1 MSLAGP
7 LRGFKVLD
15 LSRILAGPYC
25 TMMLGDMGADVI
37 KVESLQGD
45 DTRQWG
51 PPFVR
56 GESTYFLSVNRNK
69 RSICID
75 LKSRRGVELVHRL
88 AARSDVVVENFKP
101 GDADRLG
108 IGYAQLSQTNRS
120 LVYGAVT
127 GFGNRGEDR
136 DRLAYDMFISAYG
149 GLMSITG
156 GPGPEPAKVGVAIT
170 DVTTGMLLCNAVVA
184 ALLQRDRTPDKVGQ
198 RIDTSL
204 FEAQLSAL
212 VNVASATLIADAPP
226 KRYGTA
232 HPSIVPYQVFHAKDS
247 GHIAVGALNDHQHV
261 RLLGALRS
269 ALAGDAGAAAPLQFL
284 SAPQFASNKGRV
296 ERRDEYLAQLQALLL
311 LRAPRDWQ
319 RVFDGAQ
326 VPCTPVNSVKE
337 AFNLPQA
344 KALDMVVELDHPT
357 VGRIKQVG
365 MPVKMS
371 ATPWSARFAPPTLG
385 QHTDEILQQDLQCS
399 DGEIA
404 ALRLERVVQ

>member
-1 MSLAGP
+1 MS

-75 LKSRRGVELVHRL
+75 LKSRRGVDLVHRL

-108 IGYAQLSQTNRS
+108 IGYKHLSQVNRS
-120 LVYGAVT
+120 LIYAAVT
-127 GFGNRGEDR
+127 GFGNKGVDR

-156 GPGPEPAKVGVAIT
+156 GTTPEPAKVGVAIT

-184 ALLQRDRTPDKVGQ
+184 ALLQRERSVDKIGQ

-232 HPSIVPYQVFHAKDS
+232 HPSIVPYQVFHAKDN
-247 GHIAVGALNDHQHV
+247 GHVAVGALNDQQHV
-261 RLLGALRS
+261 RLLGAL
-269 ALAGDAGAAAPLQFL
+269 ATTFADDAAAAAPLRFL
-284 SAPQFASNKGRV
+284 NAPEFSSNAGRV
-296 ERRDEYLAQLQALLL
+296 GRRDEYLAQLGALLL
-311 LRAPRDWQ
+311 RRTAREWQ
-319 RVFDGAQ
+319 TVFDAAH

-344 KALDMVVELDHPT
+344 KALDMIVELDHPT
-357 VGRIKQVG
+357 VGRIKSVG

-371 ATPWSARFAPPTLG
+371 ATPWSARTAPPTLG
-385 QHTDEILQQDLQCS
+385 QHTNEILESELQCNA
-399 DGEIA
+399 DDIA
-404 ALRLERVVQ
+404 SLRAEKVVQ